1 MSSARGRPVGSYDV
15 PVRRMAGASGR
26 YSSSLRDE
34 QAAETRQRILGATVE
49 MIADESAD
57 GLTIASVARRA
68 GVAVRTVYRYF
79 PTRDDLLR
87 VAGGEFDD
95 RVGFREFAGE
105 IDGLEPQLRDLY
117 GRYAGNEA
125 IVRAAL
131 DTRSGRELRA
141 RARRDRI
148 QGLERTL
155 EPLLEG
161 LEPEERTMR
170 VALVYLFYSAQTW
183 RLLGDYT
190 DLTSEQVAATSS
202 LGLRTVLAAFERDAR
217 RRRKP

>member
-1 MSSARGRPVGSYDV
+1 MNSKAT
-15 PVRRMAGASGR
+15 R

-34 QAAETRQRILGATVE
+34 QAAKTRQRILAATVE
-49 MIADESAD
+49 MIADETAD
-57 GLTIASVARRA
+57 GLTIPAVARRA

-105 IDGLEPQLRDLY
+105 IEGLDPQLRDLY
-117 GRYAGNEA
+117 ARYARNEA

-131 DTRSGRELRA
+131 DTRSGRELRS

-148 QGLERTL
+148 RGLERTL
-155 EPLLEG
+155 GSLLDG
-161 LEPEERTMR
+161 LEPDERTMR
-170 VALVYLFYSAQTW
+170 LALVYLFFSAQTW
-183 RLLGDYT
+183 RLLVDYT
-190 DLTSEQVAATSS
+190 DMTSDEAAATSS
-202 LGLRTVLAAFERDAR
+202 LGLKTVLEAFQRDAR
-217 RRRKP
+217 RRKAA